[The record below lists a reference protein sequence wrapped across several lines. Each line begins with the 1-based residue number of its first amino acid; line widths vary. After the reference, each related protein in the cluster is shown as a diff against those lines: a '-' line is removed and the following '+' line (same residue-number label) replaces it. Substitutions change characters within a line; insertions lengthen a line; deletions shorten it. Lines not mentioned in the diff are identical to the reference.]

1 MTERFSRPATI
12 EDLKTLIRSF
22 NRENVEYLLIGGYA
36 LYAHGYNRAT
46 IDIDLLIPAGVETGE
61 RVRKALMA
69 LPDQAARDMEPA
81 WFEEGAVIRVAD
93 EFVVD
98 LMFDACGKSYEDLM
112 GYAET
117 VELDGI
123 PIRTIN
129 LEGLLLTKQTVRDKD
144 KADRSVIE
152 KALEKRRLEGS

>member
-1 MTERFSRPATI
+1 MTEKFSRPATI
-12 EDLKTLIRSF
+12 EDLKALIRSF
-22 NRENVEYLLIGGYA
+22 NRENVDYLLIGGYA

-46 IDIDLLIPAGVETGE
+46 ADIDMLIPAGVEVGK
-61 RVRKALMA
+61 RVCKALMA
-69 LPDQAARDMEPA
+69 LPDRAAREIEPA

-98 LMFDACGKSYEDLM
+98 LMFEACGKKYEDLKA
-112 GYAET
+112 YAEM

-144 KADRSVIE
+144 KADRFVIE
-152 KALEKRRLEGS
+152 KALEKKRLKK